1 MNNILKE
8 NLSRKY
14 VMTTITCSE
23 LEKLPNYAL
32 IDVRSEKEFA
42 ESHIP
47 GAVNCPILNNLERET
62 VGILFKQQ
70 GQTAAMKKGFELF
83 MTRFDEFC
91 NNLLQK
97 KTSTIVVYCARG
109 GMRSRMTAD
118 IFLNKARLL
127 QTAKEVNA
135 DINYPLWEE
144 KLRLLK
150 PVNAVQ
156 LVGGYKAYRNSLLEK
171 LEKFNYDIHFIVLY
185 GLTGVGKTEILQKLA
200 KENAP
205 VLDLEDLAQHRSSV
219 FGSVGLQPRSQRM
232 FEALLVQQLDEFKR
246 NKITTILIEGEA
258 RKVGNII
265 LPEKLF
271 QRMNEGT
278 KVFIEA
284 SLNDRV
290 ERIVKEYFN
299 HPEKINHI
307 TTIIPQL
314 KEALGNKRVEE
325 LLQLMEEQKYREVS
339 RILLEE
345 YYDKRYQHGLH
356 NRVFSYT
363 LKNTDLP
370 TIKKLISER
379 PLISSVTP

>member
-1 MNNILKE
+1 
-8 NLSRKY
+8 
-14 VMTTITCSE
+14 MTIITCSE
-23 LEKLPNYAL
+23 LENLENYTL
-32 IDVRSEKEFA
+32 IDVRSEQEFA

-70 GQTAAMKKGFELF
+70 GRTAAMKKGFELF

-91 NNLLQK
+91 NTILQK
-97 KTSTIVVYCARG
+97 KSAKIVITCARG

-118 IFLNKARLL
+118 IFLNKGRLL

-144 KLRLLK
+144 KLRSLK

-156 LVGGYKAYRNSLLEK
+156 LVGGYKAYRNYLLEK
-171 LEKFNYDIHFIVLY
+171 LEKFDYNIHFIVLY
-185 GLTGVGKTEILQKLA
+185 GLTGVGKTEMLQQLA
-200 KENAP
+200 QEDYP
-205 VLDLEDLAQHRSSV
+205 VLNLEDLAQHRSSV

-246 NKITTILIEGEA
+246 NKITTIFIEGEA
-258 RKVGNII
+258 RKVGSII

-278 KVFIEA
+278 KVFIETDIT
-284 SLNDRV
+284 NRV
-290 ERIVKEYFN
+290 NRIVNEYFTS
-299 HPEKINHI
+299 PEKIKHI
-307 TTIIPQL
+307 TAIIPYL
-314 KEALGNKRVEE
+314 KEALGKKQVEE
-325 LLQLMEEQKYREVS
+325 LLQLMEGQKYDEVS

-345 YYDKRYQHGLH
+345 YYDKRYLHGLQM
-356 NRVFSYT
+356 RVFSYT

-370 TIKKLISER
+370 ALKKLISER
-379 PLISSVTP
+379 PLIPSVTP